1 MELYEKLGPI
11 GEGTYG
17 MVMKCRHKDSG
28 QIVAIKKFKESED
41 DLQIRKTALREVRML
56 KVRKSKQEVLDSNS
70 IVFVATQKR
79 KHCKPYRSVSE
90 KGKAIFSI

>member
-1 MELYEKLGPI
+1 MFGDVFRYLAIKISIISFNKTKYTPSESSTMEFYEKLGPI

-56 KVRKSKQEVLDSNS
+56 KVSL
-70 IVFVATQKR
+70 
-79 KHCKPYRSVSE
+79 
-90 KGKAIFSI
+90 